1 VDYVSDGFL
10 IDFMRDRVGQLGES
24 GECQMGRSESGLHDI
39 WSSEGGSP
47 RLCRLRTASVDPP
60 ATSIDYVLNIRA
72 IWVPANL
79 VASTVAELDDTLPR
93 FTDD

>member
-24 GECQMGRSESGLHDI
+24 GECQMGRSESGMHDI

-47 RLCRLRTASVDPP
+47 HLCRLRTASVDPP
-60 ATSIDYVLNIRA
+60 ATSIDYVL
-72 IWVPANL
+72 
-79 VASTVAELDDTLPR
+79 THTGYMGPR
-93 FTDD
+93 KPSSFDGR